1 MIGQFDGDTGR
12 GRDAGNGRGPSRGGR
27 TDPNGAST
35 MNVFA
40 NGVLLTRIVDTP
52 GNGTEPGLAFTVS
65 ASGGV
70 TP

>member
-1 MIGQFDGDTGR
+1 
-12 GRDAGNGRGPSRGGR
+12 
-27 TDPNGAST
+27 